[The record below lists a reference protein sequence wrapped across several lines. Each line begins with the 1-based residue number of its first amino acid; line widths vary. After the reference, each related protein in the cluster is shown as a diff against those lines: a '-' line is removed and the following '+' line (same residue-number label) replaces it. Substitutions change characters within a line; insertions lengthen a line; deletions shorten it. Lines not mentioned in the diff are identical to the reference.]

1 MQNNMTVVAASYGNK
16 LFYTED
22 NNGNYTLA
30 LYKVLGW
37 IIVFGI
43 LMHVAA
49 MFAIVLGLVLMW
61 LDYNRKPNE
70 IKQCVAE

>member
-1 MQNNMTVVAASYGNK
+1 MQNNMTVMIANYGNK

-22 NNGNYTLA
+22 NDGNYSLA

-37 IIVFGI
+37 IIVFDI

-49 MFAIVLGLVLMW
+49 MFAIVLGLVLIW
-61 LDYNRKPNE
+61 LDYNREPNV
-70 IKQCVAE
+70 KQCMAE

>member
-1 MQNNMTVVAASYGNK
+1 MIANYGNK

-22 NNGNYTLA
+22 NDGNYSLA

-37 IIVFGI
+37 IIVFDI

-49 MFAIVLGLVLMW
+49 MFAIVLGLVLIW
-61 LDYNRKPNE
+61 LDYNREPNV
-70 IKQCVAE
+70 KQCMAE

>member
-1 MQNNMTVVAASYGNK
+1 MQNNMTVMVANYSNK

-22 NNGNYTLA
+22 NNGNYSLA

-37 IIVFGI
+37 IIVFDI

-61 LDYNRKPNE
+61 LDYNREPNV
-70 IKQCVAE
+70 KQCMAE